1 MKNNFQDV
9 VDFHKKFGI
18 EQPTTPKLL
27 DPPTMDYRLK
37 FLAEETSEIVK
48 GYYTKDLHEV
58 ADGLIDLVY
67 VAMGTAYMMG
77 IPWQELWDE
86 VQRANM
92 SKERAPSASYSKRGN
107 SLDVIKPEGW
117 KQPDFTQWLGEK
129 ENTNE

>member
-1 MKNNFQDV
+1 MNNFQDV

-18 EQPTTPKLL
+18 EQPPVPQLL
-27 DPPTMDYRLK
+27 DPITMDYRLK
-37 FLAEETSEIVK
+37 FIAEETTEIVK

-77 IPWQELWDE
+77 IPWHDLWNE

-92 SKERAPSASYSKRGN
+92 SKQRAPSAGHSKRGN

-117 KQPDFTQWLGEK
+117 KQPDFTQWLGEQNK
-129 ENTNE
+129 GE